1 MSMAGIEITGAIS
14 AVAGLL
20 ESSINLLDRLVN
32 TCYDRKNPPKILGT
46 HVAEIQR
53 ILNIL
58 ELVKHEADL
67 RTTAVISEIETI
79 RKIAT
84 ELISNLQVMISGGKS
99 QKPLQGTKEQEALTK
114 LMARLERAKSNLG
127 MGLNAAH
134 GEVTRLVGE
143 KINVLNRVDELL
155 RNAFGDDG
163 RLRDADV
170 VINYHS
176 QKNGLVHVKNGA
188 LSATKKDGDVV
199 LGNVEEGGQVSSR
212 IVLNNVVR
220 EQALQINGPVGEK
233 GWREAFQ
240 LEVRDNQAAGNS
252 IQVNHAISEDM
263 FNKLLAHKNQNK

>member
-1 MSMAGIEITGAIS
+1 MEVSEQHNNPEYPIPTFNEYGNYLLRDTQDKYTKLNEYQAGIEITGAIS

-176 QKNGLVHVKNGA
+176 Q
-188 LSATKKDGDVV
+188 S
-199 LGNVEEGGQVSSR
+199 
-212 IVLNNVVR
+212 
-220 EQALQINGPVGEK
+220 
-233 GWREAFQ
+233 
-240 LEVRDNQAAGNS
+240 
-252 IQVNHAISEDM
+252 M
-263 FNKLLAHKNQNK
+263 LA